1 MASLPPGADSDQLLV
16 EENGSTRTLIMNRPK
31 QLNALSSAMIMELL
45 RCFTAYEKDDKVKL
59 LIMKVPDTT
68 VFLLSFI
75 VDVIKLGIY
84 IYVYVLFSAL
94 VI

>member
-1 MASLPPGADSDQLLV
+1 MLQ
-16 EENGSTRTLIMNRPK
+16 
-31 QLNALSSAMIMELL
+31 IMELL

-94 VI
+94 VIWAHYLGAFYSGVGPGFEI

>member
-1 MASLPPGADSDQLLV
+1 MLQ
-16 EENGSTRTLIMNRPK
+16 
-31 QLNALSSAMIMELL
+31 IMELL

>member
-1 MASLPPGADSDQLLV
+1 MLQ
-16 EENGSTRTLIMNRPK
+16 
-31 QLNALSSAMIMELL
+31 IMELL

-84 IYVYVLFSAL
+84 IYIYIFMSCFLL
-94 VI
+94 L

>member
-1 MASLPPGADSDQLLV
+1 MLQ
-16 EENGSTRTLIMNRPK
+16 IMG
-31 QLNALSSAMIMELL
+31 LL

-59 LIMKVPDTT
+59 LIMKVPDAT
-68 VFLLSFI
+68 VFLLSFN

-84 IYVYVLFSAL
+84 IYIYICIYVLFSAL